1 MTIRKRIARILHKAA
16 RKLDPP
22 SKSAFYTP
30 KEMTESTVKALVAMQ
45 ANEFSLDR
53 WLPRNVPD
61 CKIGPDGPVNTG
73 YTPPSALVRVDRD
86 ALARM
91 SRNQDV
97 APRGSTVD
105 EVTQRTAERLEAE
118 RRKDK

>member
-1 MTIRKRIARILHKAA
+1 MTIRKHLARILHKAA

-22 SKSAFYTP
+22 PTP
-30 KEMTESTVKALVAMQ
+30 REMAREMTESTVKALAAM
-45 ANEFSLDR
+45 AVNEFTLDR

-97 APRGSTVD
+97 PPRGSTVD
-105 EVTQRTAERLEAE
+105 EVVRKVAEKIEAE

>member
-1 MTIRKRIARILHKAA
+1 MTIRKHLARILHKAA

-22 SKSAFYTP
+22 PTPREMAQKMVRESA
-30 KEMTESTVKALVAMQ
+30 EALAAMQ

-97 APRGSTVD
+97 PPRGSTVD
-105 EVTQRTAERLEAE
+105 EVVRKVAEKIEAE

>member
-1 MTIRKRIARILHKAA
+1 MTIRKHLARILRKAVH
-16 RKLDPP
+16 KLDPLTP
-22 SKSAFYTP
+22 VYYTP
-30 KEMTESTVKALVAMQ
+30 AELSSYGRDALAAM
-45 ANEFSLDR
+45 AVNEFTLDR

-97 APRGSTVD
+97 PPRGSTVD
-105 EVTQRTAERLEAE
+105 EVVRKVAEKIEAE